1 MSGSTPFSASH
12 SSLVPMQG
20 TVSVTHQRATLLQ
33 PVLSQGIKEL
43 MARNLIHNFL
53 TLQLYFF
60 LIVHKLLIF
69 LFNLDFLCGEGEFCQ
84 PLALSHKN
92 TLKDNARLC
101 DCL

>member
-43 MARNLIHNFL
+43 MARNLIHLETVVLL
-53 TLQLYFF
+53 TPGFF
-60 LIVHKLLIF
+60 IL
-69 LFNLDFLCGEGEFCQ
+69 EQ
-84 PLALSHKN
+84 TQTQ
-92 TLKDNARLC
+92 TLRRLRNII
-101 DCL
+101 